1 LLRAYLELIR
11 VFLTPS
17 AAADSYAGLVVAAAR
32 AGTAVPGGTLAAAI
46 GTSVLIYWLG
56 MAAND
61 IFDRAKDAAAAP
73 ARPIPAGRIPLAHA
87 VIFSLL
93 LAAAAL
99 GLAAAAGV
107 LLPASAL
114 ISAALLYDAGLKRIP
129 VLGSLLMGLCRA
141 LNFVLGAS
149 AAAGAA
155 AVAADPV
162 LLGGAGILGLYIAM
176 VTRVSELED
185 APEDAARLRARA
197 LPALAV
203 PAVLVLLRPAEPVS
217 WANGVLLAALLLE
230 ALRAGTRGAGPV
242 HGAAVYVRKALG
254 GIFLVDAGLV
264 LALSPPHTRPLAPC
278 LALYGLL
285 ALAWAWKLRW
295 MRRGSMGS

>member
-1 LLRAYLELIR
+1 MLRAYLEIVR

-17 AAADSYAGLVVAAAR
+17 AAADSYAGLVVASAR
-32 AGTAVPGGTLAAAI
+32 AGTAPPGGVLAATVGA
-46 GTSVLIYWLG
+46 SVLIYWLG

-61 IFDRAKDAAAAP
+61 LFDRAKDLEAAP
-73 ARPIPAGRIPLAHA
+73 SRPIPSGRIPIAHA
-87 VIFSLL
+87 ALLCAL
-93 LAAAAL
+93 LAAGAL
-99 GLAAAAGV
+99 VLAGFAGV

-114 ISAALLYDAGLKRIP
+114 ISAALLYDAGLKRVP
-129 VLGSLLMGLCRA
+129 VAGSLLMGLCRA
-141 LNFVLGAS
+141 LNFILGAS
-149 AAAGAA
+149 AVAGAA
-155 AVAADPV
+155 AVAADRV

-185 APEDAARLRARA
+185 APEDAAKLRARA

-203 PAVLVLLRPAEPVS
+203 PAVLVLLRPEEPLA

-230 ALRAGTRGAGPV
+230 ALRAGAKGAGPV

-264 LALSPPHTRPLAPC
+264 LGLSPAAPRPMIPFLT
-278 LALYGLL
+278 LYGLF
-285 ALAWAWKLRW
+285 ALAWAWKRRW
-295 MRRGSMGS
+295 IRRGSMGS